1 MAFRDHFSGVSCDYA
16 RYRPSYPGALFDR
29 LFEAAPDRLLAWDA
43 ATGSGQVA
51 ASLAAGFERVVA
63 SDAAPAQ
70 LVHARRVARVSY
82 VAAACEEVP
91 LAASSTDLV
100 AVGQA
105 LHWLALDRFY
115 AEVRRVLRPGG
126 VVAAWAYGLFTVDAA
141 VDPVVRRFYA
151 ETVGPYWP
159 RERALIENGYR
170 ALPFPF
176 TPLALPPLAMTARW
190 DLERVLGY
198 LGTWSAVDRYR
209 RDRGEDPVQA
219 LQPELAAVWPR
230 GEVRLVRWPLSTLAG
245 RHEGPA
251 TIDG

>member
-63 SDAAPAQ
+63 SDAA
-70 LVHARRVARVSY
+70 
-82 VAAACEEVP
+82 P